1 MSTNTPARE
10 RQLLALCA
18 AADVRADSPVR
29 VVNGDMVYGE

>member
-1 MSTNTPARE
+1 MSTDTPARE

-29 VVNGDMVYGE
+29 ATHHDMVYGK

>member
-1 MSTNTPARE
+1 MSADTPARE

-29 VVNGDMVYGE
+29 AMHDDMDYGE